1 MEAPVLQIGG
11 ILLVPFIIG
20 IIEFLKSR
28 GMPTERAPL
37 ANAILS
43 VGFFTLMHI
52 VAMRPEWQSVVVSA
66 LQAGFVFLSAM
77 GLYEWQVKPR
87 RGRDDGP
94 SHGQWVN

>member
-11 ILLVPFIIG
+11 ILLLPFIVG
-20 IIEFLKSR
+20 VIEVLKSQ
-28 GMPTERAPL
+28 GMPKKHAPL

-43 VGFFTLMHI
+43 VGFFVLI
-52 VAMRPEWQSVVVSA
+52 QVVAQRPEWESIVVSA

-87 RGRDDGP
+87 RARAAMAP
-94 SHGQWVN
+94 RRPLR